1 MEKIL
6 VGSLNEEIRNG
17 FLVSEKRKAVWNVE
31 LCLLKR
37 LDEVCKKY
45 NLRYWLD
52 GGSLLGAIR
61 HNGFIPWDDDIDVV
75 MPRKDYDK
83 LSEISKLEFCYPY
96 FYQDIY
102 SENIYP
108 GIHSKIRDCRTTA
121 ISKNWLFNDI
131 NHGIFIDI
139 FPMDGVPDSKQ
150 EFDVLAKIAY
160 KKAKTIRFYY
170 EYERVLSL
178 NPKVRKNLNERK
190 MISRKSIGSGL
201 DYVNA
206 FREYENM
213 FKQYDYETSKNVAP
227 IAFTLETRRQ
237 VSLDHACYMDTI
249 YLDFEK
255 LSVPIPIGYDA
266 ILRTYYGSDYMTP
279 KQGSIF
285 NSTIYFDPF
294 VAYKVH
300 LEKLRKQYSLLNRCL
315 REICSVFNN
324 NLVSEYESKLLSC

>member
-1 MEKIL
+1 MDEIL

-52 GGSLLGAIR
+52 GGSLLGAVR
-61 HNGFIPWDDDIDVV
+61 HKCFIPWDDDIDVV

-102 SENIYP
+102 SENNYP

-131 NHGIFIDI
+131 NQGIFIDI

-150 EFDVLAKIAY
+150 EFDMLSKIAY

-178 NPKVRKNLNERK
+178 NLKVRKKLKERK
-190 MISRKSIGSGL
+190 VISRKSIGAGL

-227 IAFTLETRRQ
+227 IAFTLETQRQ
-237 VSLDHACYMDTI
+237 VSIDHACYEDT
-249 YLDFEK
+249 LFWDFEK
-255 LSVPIPIGYDA
+255 MLVPIPIGYDA
-266 ILRTYYGSDYMTP
+266 ILRTYYGSNYMIP
-279 KQGSIF
+279 KNCSIF

-300 LEKLRKQYSLLNRCL
+300 LEKLRKEYSLFNRYIK
-315 REICSVFNN
+315 EFCSVI
-324 NLVSEYESKLLSC
+324 NLNVTSEYECKLLTI